1 MLGSSNPPTK
11 RIGAATLPKR
21 FTPEV
26 SVQLPS
32 VYDAQVSPDGNFV
45 TFVVADNFRSGG
57 ASAPSMARANIYSVA
72 VGGGPAVRLTNSERS
87 DTMPR
92 WSPDAR
98 SLAFLS
104 DREVDG
110 QRQIYVL
117 PSQGGEARKLTNVSG
132 DIPSPRSLSPM
143 SWSDDGSFISFLKVD
158 ANPDELVQRQASGAD
173 QIVFEEDHRYMR
185 LWTVDIDSNATR
197 CVSPE
202 GLQIWEASVSP
213 DGQRVAAV
221 VSDLPYEGDWYL
233 NRLVVFEIGSNHVT
247 VLYDERRPAAKPAW
261 SPDNESVTFLTSI
274 YSDRGNDS
282 GDLMVVPASGGTARN
297 LTADHG
303 VSDHYGVFHPDG
315 NSILTATNVH
325 GGSGISSINIESG
338 KRRYLWNEK
347 KGFSNYSRSSDASNP
362 VFASVIDDPDN
373 LPEVFAG
380 VEADGLI
387 HWRKLTDVHANWSDL
402 DIGETREIF
411 WDANDGTN
419 IQGLLQLPPGYK
431 SGRIPVAM
439 LVHGGP
445 TGAVRFNFQDNHRWA
460 KLISD
465 SGIAVFMPNYRGSTG
480 WGVPFAET
488 NVGDMGG
495 EDFQDMLAGLDH
507 LVENGIADPE
517 RLGICGWSYGGFTSA
532 LAVTQSDRFKAAV
545 MGAGIA
551 DWRSFHGRSYLHIW
565 DSIHYD
571 DSDPYDV
578 ESAHARFSP
587 INFVK
592 NAKTPTLVLH
602 GELDW
607 DVPVEQGYQFFR
619 ALKDQGVDT
628 RLVVYPREPH
638 GVEEYEHQL
647 DIAKRVR
654 LWFEERL
661 LD

>member
-1 MLGSSNPPTK
+1 MPQ
-11 RIGAATLPKR
+11 R

-26 SVQLPS
+26 SVELPS
-32 VYDAQVSPDGNFV
+32 VYDAQVSPDGKLV
-45 TFVVADNFRSGG
+45 AFVVAENFRKGG
-57 ASAPSMARANIYSVA
+57 ATAPKMPRANIYA
-72 VGGGPAVRLTNSERS
+72 VPTDDGPPVRLINSERS

-92 WSPDAR
+92 WSPDGQL
-98 SLAFLS
+98 LAFLS
-104 DREVDG
+104 DREQDG
-110 QRQIYVL
+110 QRQVYLL
-117 PSQGGEARKLTNVSG
+117 PRRGGEARRLTNVNG

-143 SWSDDGSFISFLKVD
+143 AWTSDGRSISFLKVD
-158 ANPDELVQRQASGAD
+158 GDTDADRQAKATGAD

-185 LWTVDIDSNATR
+185 LWMVDVESGETR
-197 CVSPE
+197 CVSPN
-202 GLQIWEASVSP
+202 GLQIWEAAVSP
-213 DGQRVAAV
+213 DGSRVAAV

-233 NRLVVFEIGSNHVT
+233 NRLVVFEVGSDQTT

-261 SPDNESVTFLTSI
+261 SPDGATVAFLTSI

-282 GDLMVVPASGGTARN
+282 GDLMTIPATGGEPLN
-297 LTADHG
+297 LTSDHG

-315 NSILTATNVH
+315 DAILTATNVR
-325 GGSGISSINIESG
+325 GGSGISSIDIESG
-338 KRRYLWNEK
+338 RRRYLWEEQ
-347 KGFSNYSRSSDASNP
+347 KGFSNYSRSSDADEP
-362 VFASVIDDPDN
+362 IYASVIDDPDN
-373 LPEVFAG
+373 LPEVYAG
-380 VEADGLI
+380 AVADGRI
-387 HWRKLTDVHANWSDL
+387 RWRKLTDVHAQWSDL
-402 DIGETREIF
+402 DIGETREVF
-411 WDANDGTN
+411 WQANDGLR
-419 IQGLLQLPPGYK
+419 IQGLLQLPPGYTE
-431 SGRIPVAM
+431 GRIPVAM
-439 LVHGGP
+439 MVHGGP
-445 TGAVRFNFQDNHRWA
+445 TGAVRFNYQDHHRWA

-480 WGVPFAET
+480 WGLEFAET

-507 LVENGIADPE
+507 LVETGIADPE

-532 LAVTQSDRFKAAV
+532 WAVTQTDRFKAAI

-551 DWRSFHGRSYLHIW
+551 DWRAFHGRSYLHVW
-565 DSIHYD
+565 DAIHYD

-578 ESAHARFSP
+578 ESAHASFSP
-587 INFVK
+587 INFIK
-592 NAKTPTLVLH
+592 NANTPTLVLH
-602 GELDW
+602 GEQDW

-647 DIAKRVR
+647 DIARRVR